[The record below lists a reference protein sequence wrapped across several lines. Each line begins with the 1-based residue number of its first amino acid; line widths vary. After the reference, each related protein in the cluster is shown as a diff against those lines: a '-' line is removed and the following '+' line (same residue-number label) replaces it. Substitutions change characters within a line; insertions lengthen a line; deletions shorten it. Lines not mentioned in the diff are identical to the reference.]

1 MPVEPKKPY
10 VPPRLIVYGAL
21 RVLTLT
27 GGTMGM
33 NDMFGPDKSGF

>member
-1 MPVEPKKPY
+1 VKTKKPY
-10 VPPRLIVYGAL
+10 VPPLLTVYGDL

-33 NDMFGPDKSGF
+33 NDMFTADKSAV